1 MLSRKQSWFHT
12 WFWLPCNTAAELK
25 CCVLKVYVIKMLDG
39 VGKYVP
45 GIISLA
51 ALVFIGLLMF
61 TCEELEF

>member
-1 MLSRKQSWFHT
+1 M
-12 WFWLPCNTAAELK
+12 
-25 CCVLKVYVIKMLDG
+25 IKMLDG